1 MENPIKLGAEGVR
14 YKYVLN
20 LSGKRTEL
28 QFLTEYDHSLHGSDL
43 RIQNRKLQ
51 MFLAA
56 DIQRLLFFPEPEPII
71 ISRRKNHAAF
81 NRSDYKLI
89 PV

>member
-51 MFLAA
+51 MF
-56 DIQRLLFFPEPEPII
+56 F
-71 ISRRKNHAAF
+71 SR
-81 NRSDYKLI
+81 
-89 PV
+89 